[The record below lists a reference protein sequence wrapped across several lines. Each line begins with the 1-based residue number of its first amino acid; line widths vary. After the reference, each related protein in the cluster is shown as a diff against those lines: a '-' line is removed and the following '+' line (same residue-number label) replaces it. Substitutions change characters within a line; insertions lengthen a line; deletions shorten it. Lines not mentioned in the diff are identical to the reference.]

1 MYLSL
6 SFSIW
11 KAETSD
17 IHSLTNKTKPSCIWV
32 LEKFGFWP
40 SLQWVPFFALSPKLS
55 FALDLTTWNEIRLS
69 EMSGMSSVGGQP
81 EPLALAALTRWML
94 LQPHWEAE
102 GRGFYWSWIEQW
114 GKAWA
119 LKPDRAGCK
128 IPTLLSINCALRQ
141 VSLLLASVCK
151 MGMYHLPPRVV
162 IRIREDNIYTQC
174 LTLNR
179 SPITWFSF
187 PSCSRFT
194 KASWEL
200 RFKGMPQTT
209 L

>member
-114 GKAWA
+114 GKAWGRVGKTQPRFTGRTQHFLSHRLYIRQRLWPLPHPQLRPSQA
-119 LKPDRAGCK
+119 SPSSAPCLQTGCHSFCGAGD
-128 IPTLLSINCALRQ
+128 LL
-141 VSLLLASVCK
+141 
-151 MGMYHLPPRVV
+151 PRVMGEA
-162 IRIREDNIYTQC
+162 RRMNAC
-174 LTLNR
+174 
-179 SPITWFSF
+179 
-187 PSCSRFT
+187 
-194 KASWEL
+194 
-200 RFKGMPQTT
+200 
-209 L
+209 